1 MAALVFNE
9 RNRLRTAVMLS
20 NAGKAD
26 EGNGSDRM
34 PVAARATRNT
44 DNRYLEEPGGKEVQ
58 PRVAGAVGVVGDFHF

>member
-34 PVAARATRNT
+34 PVAARAARHT
-44 DNRYLEEPGGKEVQ
+44 DNRYLEEPGGDEVQ
-58 PRVAGAVGVVGDFHF
+58 PGVVGTIGVVA